1 VRYINALTFYIRKRH
16 AEMSALPLHY
26 ARVLVVDDDDEV
38 RGLIG
43 SMLTE
48 AGFIVSTAPT
58 ALSALELL
66 DKDEFDVMVTDVAL
80 PDALDGV
87 ELVKFARARHP
98 ALRSLFIS
106 GRRGPIVDE
115 PERDDFVGKPF
126 RSGELLGCV
135 LELLYRGLPKKKI
148 SSPSRELELA
158 TIEAKLARFQD
169 EHRDGEA
176 GDFIAMPTGREP
188 RGRP

>member
-1 VRYINALTFYIRKRH
+1 
-16 AEMSALPLHY
+16 MSALPLHY

-38 RGLIG
+38 RDLIS

-48 AGFIVSTAPT
+48 AGFTVSTAPT
-58 ALSALELL
+58 ALNALELL
-66 DKDEFDVMVTDVAL
+66 GKDEFDVMVTDVAL

-87 ELVKFARARHP
+87 ELVKYARARHP

-135 LELLYRGLPKKKI
+135 LELLYRSLPNKEV
-148 SSPSRELELA
+148 SSPLRAVELA
-158 TIEAKLARFQD
+158 TIEAKLAVFKD
-169 EHRDGEA
+169 EHRDREA
-176 GDFIAMPTGREP
+176 GDFIATPAGREP
-188 RGRP
+188 RGRS

>member
-1 VRYINALTFYIRKRH
+1 
-16 AEMSALPLHY
+16 MSALPLHY

-38 RGLIG
+38 RHIIS

-48 AGFIVSTAPT
+48 AGFTVSTAPT
-58 ALSALELL
+58 ALSALDLL
-66 DKDEFDVMVTDVAL
+66 GKGEFDVMVTDVAL

-87 ELVKFARARHP
+87 ELVKYARARHP
-98 ALRSLFIS
+98 TLRSLFIS

-135 LELLYRGLPKKKI
+135 LELLCRGLPKKEVL
-148 SSPSRELELA
+148 SSSRELELA

-169 EHRDGEA
+169 ECRKGEA
-176 GDFIAMPTGREP
+176 DAGDYTATPTGREP